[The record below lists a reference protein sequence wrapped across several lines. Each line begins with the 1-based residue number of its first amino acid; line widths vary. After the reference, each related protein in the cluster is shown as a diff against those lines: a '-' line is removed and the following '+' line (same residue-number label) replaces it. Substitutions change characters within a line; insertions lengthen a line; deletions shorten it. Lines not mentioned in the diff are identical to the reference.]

1 MIFHGQEFEFSSLN
15 ANDIERMEQAN
26 ARFQAASHAEAA
38 RAEREHL
45 SYSNALRGQCRVVMQ
60 FIDEVFGAGASERLG
75 LDGNDLGK
83 ALNIVKEAK
92 AAVAAE
98 KQAFQADAA
107 PIPQNREQRRAQQK
121 KKQHPP
127 QPVQFPAQEPPA
139 AAMVNRV
146 DKQARQKELMRELM
160 REFLKEHS
168 AELYD
173 G

>member
-1 MIFHGQEFEFSSLN
+1 MPLHHY
-15 ANDIERMEQAN
+15 
-26 ARFQAASHAEAA
+26 AA
-38 RAEREHL
+38 
-45 SYSNALRGQCRVVMQ
+45 
-60 FIDEVFGAGASERLG
+60 D
-75 LDGNDLGK
+75 
-83 ALNIVKEAK
+83 
-92 AAVAAE
+92 
-98 KQAFQADAA
+98 
-107 PIPQNREQRRAQQK
+107 EQRFPPAYTPRPK
-121 KKQHPP
+121 PEKQHPP

>member
-1 MIFHGQEFEFSSLN
+1 MILHGQEFEFSSLN

-60 FIDEVFGAGASERLG
+60 FMDEVFGAGASERLG

-98 KQAFQADAA
+98 QAFQPEAA

-121 KKQHPP
+121 KKHHPP

-146 DKQARQKELMRELM
+146 DKQARQKELVREWM
-160 REFLKEHS
+160 REFLLEQS

>member
-60 FIDEVFGAGASERLG
+60 FMDEVFGAGASERLG

-83 ALNIVKEAK
+83 ALNIIKEAK

-98 KQAFQADAA
+98 KQTFQADAA
-107 PIPQNREQRRAQQK
+107 PIPQNREQRRNQK
-121 KKQHPP
+121 KHHPNPPIALSAP
-127 QPVQFPAQEPPA
+127 QQPA

>member
-60 FIDEVFGAGASERLG
+60 FMDEVFGAGASERLG

-83 ALNIVKEAK
+83 ALSIVKEAK
-92 AAVAAE
+92 AAIVAE

-127 QPVQFPAQEPPA
+127 QPAQFPAQEPPA

>member
-1 MIFHGQEFEFSSLN
+1 MILHGQEFAFSSLN

-26 ARFQAASHAEAA
+26 TKFQAASRAEAA

-45 SYSNALRGQCRVVMQ
+45 SYSNALRGQCRIVMQ
-60 FIDEVFGAGASERLG
+60 FMDEVLGAGASERLG

-98 KQAFQADAA
+98 KQAFQPEAA

-121 KKQHPP
+121 KKHPNPPIALSAP
-127 QPVQFPAQEPPA
+127 QQSA